1 MHKIEREFFAK
12 SEVKGS
18 RFLAYLVPF
27 DAFEQ
32 KSIELKEDNP
42 KATHIIYAYRYL
54 NQYDQIVENSS
65 DDGEPKGSAGPPAL
79 NVLRGEEL
87 VDTAVLVVRY
97 FGGTK
102 LGIGGMIR
110 AYTQSVKRVLEE
122 SDIIKYEK
130 EYDLIFVCTYSHI
143 QRVEY
148 LLEKMEIHHMQKEF
162 LAESVSWEIRAT
174 KEKLEGFKVLAGREI
189 KCIV

>member
-1 MHKIEREFFAK
+1 VQRVDREFFTK
-12 SEVKGS
+12 TEVKGS
-18 RFLAYLVPF
+18 KFLAYLVPYAMYA
-27 DAFEQ
+27 DVHQ
-32 KSIELKEDNP
+32 RLKDENP

-54 NQYDQIVENSS
+54 NEYGQIVENSS

-79 NVLRGEEL
+79 NVLRGEEM
-87 VDTAVLVVRY
+87 VDVAVIVVRY

-110 AYTQSVKRVLEE
+110 AYTLSVKNVIEE

-130 EYDLIFVCTYSHI
+130 EYDLMFTCTYSHI

-148 LLEKMEIHHMQKEF
+148 LLNKIEVTNIEKEF
-162 LAESVSWEIRAT
+162 LVQDVRWNIKAT
-174 KEKLEGFKVLAGREI
+174 AEKLDEFKKEAGRDIE
-189 KCIV
+189 CIV